1 MMLRDTQQPPR
12 SRMRQSLA
20 LILILLFGFALR
32 VVDLDRMP
40 PFAHG
45 DDATLAE
52 YSQVVLRGET
62 PWQGVRSDGDTN
74 WAFLQYAV
82 FRAFGDDLWALRITS
97 VFWSM
102 LALSGAYYG
111 VRQMFDRR
119 VALYAIF
126 LMAAGHLLIHF
137 GRVATIVL
145 PALLTSFLAVGLYL
159 RAQPWQA
166 RPAASALRPVSALL
180 APGLCG
186 APSACP
192 GQLLAEGQSSPR
204 AVDRMPSAGFADGE
218 GFQRPLTGQLT
229 AGVGRPALLALAG
242 ALLAFNLYQYAAAKP
257 VFFAIAA
264 LWLLSLPRRREAWP
278 PFLKSTAWL
287 AAGFLLVA
295 APIAWWYVLRPID
308 LYGRAE
314 FLSVF
319 SPRYAAAN
327 LRLYGTLEPLA
338 LLYGQTLRSLGAF
351 AVIWDTSPNYH
362 FDAALLDPVT
372 LVLSVPGLVLA
383 FRRSAKL
390 ALVLLIW
397 LAAGLIAGAILLADP
412 PTSYHYIVLV
422 PIAMVFAALCLD
434 RLSATPFGR
443 RFVPLVLACV
453 AVANIYLYFG
463 VYPTKGAWY
472 SLESDLGF
480 FVRGQQDCCSVW
492 YMGEPETTPRKIS
505 ALIAGLTPI
514 HYMRDEDQLV
524 AAITPYLADEQPD
537 LIIVPQDKV
546 DRYLPRL
553 RRRYPQG
560 RAHFYMDRG
569 HSMFCVYTLGR
580 KAQAS
585 GRYGRND

>member
-1 MMLRDTQQPPR
+1 MMQRDTQQPPR
-12 SRMRQSLA
+12 SRERHSLA
-20 LILILLFGFALR
+20 LVLILLFGFALR
-32 VVDLDRMP
+32 VIDLDRMP

-45 DDATLAE
+45 DDANLAE
-52 YSQVVLRGET
+52 YSQVVLRGEA
-62 PWQGVRSDGDTN
+62 PWHGVRSDGDTN

-82 FRAFGDDLWALRITS
+82 YRAFGDDLWALRITS

-119 VALYAIF
+119 VALYAMF

-145 PALLTSFLAVGLYL
+145 PALFTSFLAVGLYL
-159 RAQPWQA
+159 RAQK
-166 RPAASALRPVSALL
+166 
-180 APGLCG
+180 GG
-186 APSACP
+186 D
-192 GQLLAEGQSSPR
+192 GQGRGSSLP
-204 AVDRMPSAGFADGE
+204 
-218 GFQRPLTGQLT
+218 
-229 AGVGRPALLALAG
+229 RPALPALAG

-257 VFFAIAA
+257 VLFAIAA
-264 LWLLSLPRRREAWP
+264 LWLLSLPRRRDAWP
-278 PFLKSTAWL
+278 TFLKSTAWL

-295 APIAWWYVLRPID
+295 APIAWWYVLRPFD

-319 SPRYAAAN
+319 NPRFAAAN
-327 LRLYGTLEPLA
+327 LRLYGTLDPPA
-338 LLYGQTLRSLGAF
+338 LLWGQTLRSLGAF

-372 LVLSVPGLVLA
+372 AVLTVPGLVLA

-390 ALVLLIW
+390 ALALLIW

-422 PIAMVFAALCLD
+422 PIAMVFGALCLD
-434 RLSATPFGR
+434 RLSATPLGR

-453 AVANIYLYFG
+453 AVANVYLYFG

-480 FVRGQQDCCSVW
+480 FVRGQQSCCSVW

-505 ALIAGLTPI
+505 ALIAGVTPI
-514 HYMRDEDQLV
+514 HYMRDEEQL
-524 AAITPYLADEQPD
+524 ADAITPFLADEQPD

-546 DRYLPRL
+546 DSYLPRL
-553 RRRYPQG
+553 RLRYPHG

-569 HSMFCVYTLGR
+569 RAMFCVFTLER
-580 KAQAS
+580 KAQLT
-585 GRYGRND
+585 GRFSRND